1 MLFVPSTE
9 GVDEHS
15 LSWAQAVSWSVSVS
29 TRRASESPL
38 CICALVAALRWRN
51 CCTLVTPVLMR
62 VVAALDFL
70 KEWRRSV
77 LDFQRQRCLQLLVHI
92 ISRLPLCVCVCVFQM
107 HIPSS
112 IYTPRPAKCFV
123 TYMVAS
129 PLALSCEKENVSF
142 DLPSFGI
149 HAGFGCLSLRSVCSV
164 LAIFSRTSHTK
175 ALELSVTPVCYGYAC
190 ASFALS
196 LWFQ

>member
-1 MLFVPSTE
+1 
-9 GVDEHS
+9 
-15 LSWAQAVSWSVSVS
+15 
-29 TRRASESPL
+29 
-38 CICALVAALRWRN
+38 
-51 CCTLVTPVLMR
+51 MR

-77 LDFQRQRCLQLLVHI
+77 LHFQRQRCLQLLVHI
-92 ISRLPLCVCVCVFQM
+92 ISCLPLCVCLCVCV
-107 HIPSS
+107 SNAYS
-112 IYTPRPAKCFV
+112 IYIHTPRPAKCV
-123 TYMVAS
+123 TSMVAS
-129 PLALSCEKENVSF
+129 PMALSCEKENVSF

-196 LWFQ
+196 L

>member
-1 MLFVPSTE
+1 MLFIPSTE

-77 LDFQRQRCLQLLVHI
+77 LDFQRQRC
-92 ISRLPLCVCVCVFQM
+92 
-107 HIPSS
+107 
-112 IYTPRPAKCFV
+112 
-123 TYMVAS
+123 
-129 PLALSCEKENVSF
+129 
-142 DLPSFGI
+142 
-149 HAGFGCLSLRSVCSV
+149 
-164 LAIFSRTSHTK
+164 
-175 ALELSVTPVCYGYAC
+175 
-190 ASFALS
+190 
-196 LWFQ
+196 

>member
-62 VVAALDFL
+62 VVAALDFF

-92 ISRLPLCVCVCVFQM
+92 ISRLPLCVCVCVCFKCIYQVAFILPGQQNVLLLVWWLRRWLYHAKKRM
-107 HIPSS
+107 SPSTS
-112 IYTPRPAKCFV
+112 RPSEFMLV
-123 TYMVAS
+123 LVAY
-129 PLALSCEKENVSF
+129 
-142 DLPSFGI
+142 
-149 HAGFGCLSLRSVCSV
+149 
-164 LAIFSRTSHTK
+164 
-175 ALELSVTPVCYGYAC
+175 LSVVYAV
-190 ASFALS
+190 F
-196 LWFQ
+196 

>member
-1 MLFVPSTE
+1 
-9 GVDEHS
+9 
-15 LSWAQAVSWSVSVS
+15 
-29 TRRASESPL
+29 
-38 CICALVAALRWRN
+38 
-51 CCTLVTPVLMR
+51 MR

-77 LDFQRQRCLQLLVHI
+77 LHFQRQRCLQLLVHI
-92 ISRLPLCVCVCVFQM
+92 ISCLPLCVCLCVC
-107 HIPSS
+107 ISNAYS
-112 IYTPRPAKCFV
+112 IYIHTPRPAKCFV
-123 TYMVAS
+123 TSMVAS
-129 PLALSCEKENVSF
+129 PLALSCKKENVPF

-196 LWFQ
+196 LCF